1 MTPTK
6 PAPAQES
13 LVPTNGDAPQVA
25 AVIVRPTPISVL
37 QQAVERGAS
46 IETLEKLLALHERWE
61 AREACKAFEQAFAN
75 FKAEAPRLEK
85 TKTVDFPSKTGG
97 RVNYKYTPLDV
108 IANTLGPILA
118 KHGLS
123 YNWKQIQSGGKIT
136 VTCVLKHVLGHSDS
150 STLEG
155 PDDPSGTKN
164 PIQAIV
170 SGVSYLRR
178 TTLTGVLGMATSDED
193 SDGMT
198 MGNAADC
205 LENINLASN
214 KDELEHAYKEAIKQG
229 LRESDP
235 KAIGIFMKA
244 REKREKELGA

>member
-13 LVPTNGDAPQVA
+13 LVPLNGDA

-46 IETLEKLLALHERWE
+46 VETLAKLLELQERWE
-61 AREACKAFEQAFAN
+61 ANEAKKAFEVAFAA
-75 FKAEAPRLEK
+75 FKAEAPKLEK
-85 TKTVDFPSKTGG
+85 TREVGYEGRNGG
-97 RVNYKYTPLDV
+97 SRTSYKFTPLDA

-123 YNWKQIQSGGKIT
+123 YNWRQECSKDGIS
-136 VTCVLKHVLGHSDS
+136 VTCVLRHTQGHSIENG
-150 STLEG
+150 LG
-155 PDDPSGTKN
+155 PAGADTSGSKN
-164 PIQAIV
+164 SIQAIG
-170 SGVSYLRR
+170 STVSYLRR
-178 TTLTGVLGMATSDED
+178 YTLLGVLGMATSDED